1 MSSSVL
7 FTSPQFERL
16 SNRIRELQKEK
27 QDIAVK
33 QQQLE
38 KQLAR
43 LRNEVTKAA
52 IDIENKK
59 KDYEEKQL
67 LKFGD
72 IIDLKILDAL
82 EPTRQ
87 VIDMRDRYKQ

>member
-1 MSSSVL
+1 
-7 FTSPQFERL
+7 
-16 SNRIRELQKEK
+16 
-27 QDIAVK
+27 
-33 QQQLE
+33 
-38 KQLAR
+38 

-52 IDIENKK
+52 IDIENAK

-82 EPTRQ
+82 
-87 VIDMRDRYKQ
+87 

>member
-1 MSSSVL
+1 ML

>member
-1 MSSSVL
+1 
-7 FTSPQFERL
+7 
-16 SNRIRELQKEK
+16 
-27 QDIAVK
+27 
-33 QQQLE
+33 
-38 KQLAR
+38 
-43 LRNEVTKAA
+43 VTKAA

-87 VIDMRDRYKQ
+87 VIEMRERYKQEEREATKRVEQVKHQLQLKKK